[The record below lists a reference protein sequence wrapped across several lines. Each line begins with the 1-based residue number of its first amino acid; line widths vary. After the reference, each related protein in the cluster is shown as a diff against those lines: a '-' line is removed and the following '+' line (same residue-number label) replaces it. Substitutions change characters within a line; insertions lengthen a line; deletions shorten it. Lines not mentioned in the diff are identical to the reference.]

1 MKPDL
6 SSNPR
11 RLSVVHVTLGLNMG
25 GMEKLLVEF
34 AKHTDRE
41 RFLPRFVSLTDRG
54 SLAAEIEANG
64 AEVFTLDT
72 PPGLRPGLVL
82 RLARLFRRLGA
93 DIVHTHNTKPLIYAS
108 PAARLANVSALVHT
122 RHGQRFGASARSNLA
137 FRLAALGADRI
148 VSISADSA
156 RLSVR
161 EGIAPAKVCT
171 ILNGIDVS
179 RFAYSGPNLGGAAV
193 MVGRQSPEKDVATLI
208 RAADLVAKKRPG
220 FRLEIA
226 GDGAA
231 RAGSEALTRELG
243 LEGCVRFLGEVREIP
258 QLLARSR
265 LFVLPSLTE
274 GISLTLLEAMA
285 IGLPIVATRVGGNPE
300 VVDDGVTGWLVPP
313 GEPAQLAEKML
324 RLLDDDAE
332 TLRMGAAA
340 RARAIEV
347 FDIRTMIAHYENLYL
362 QLLDRHRGHPARRG
376 LGDAVPSRGDVK

>member
-193 MVGRQSPEKDVATLI
+193 MVGRQTPDGRQITGLFFPHLVKDFPAIKRFQVVQEVI
-208 RAADLVAKKRPG
+208 DRIDISLVLVG
-220 FRLEIA
+220 
-226 GDGAA
+226 
-231 RAGSEALTRELG
+231 EL
-243 LEGCVRFLGEVREIP
+243 P
-258 QLLARSR
+258 QTDRSR
-265 LFVLPSLTE
+265 L
-274 GISLTLLEAMA
+274 EAEIRKVFGPEMS
-285 IGLPIVATRVGGNPE
+285 INLVA
-300 VVDDGVTGWLVPP
+300 VDDIPLTRAGKHQVIVN
-313 GEPAQLAEKML
+313 
-324 RLLDDDAE
+324 RL
-332 TLRMGAAA
+332 
-340 RARAIEV
+340 
-347 FDIRTMIAHYENLYL
+347 
-362 QLLDRHRGHPARRG
+362 
-376 LGDAVPSRGDVK
+376 K